1 MLPIIHLSFVL
12 GCRLPLVAI
21 AIVLSPTAQRRLP
34 KMREIANA
42 IILSIALLKCAI
54 SVPVGPENLTGRSLL
69 GSSFGVPGN
78 QTFDYVIVGGG
89 TAGLALANR
98 LSENPS
104 FSVALIEAGSFYEI
118 GNGNLSQIPLD
129 VPVGLDKTM
138 QNYNP
143 VVDWGDK
150 TIPQIVSDQT
160 SSTSLIAVR
169 ALLSGDQ

>member
-1 MLPIIHLSFVL
+1 
-12 GCRLPLVAI
+12 
-21 AIVLSPTAQRRLP
+21 
-34 KMREIANA
+34 MRYISNE
-42 IILSIALLKCAI
+42 IILLIALLNCAI
-54 SVPVGPENLTGRSLL
+54 SVPVGSENRTSPSPL

-98 LSENPS
+98 LSENQS

-129 VPVGLDKTM
+129 VPVGVDKTM

-150 TIPQIVSDQT
+150 TVPQLVSDQT
-160 SSTSLIAVR
+160 SSTSLNAVM

>member
-1 MLPIIHLSFVL
+1 
-12 GCRLPLVAI
+12 
-21 AIVLSPTAQRRLP
+21 
-34 KMREIANA
+34 MREIVSA
-42 IILSIALLKCAI
+42 IIVSIAFLKCVI
-54 SVPVGPENLTGRSLL
+54 SVPVQSVNLSGRSLL

-78 QTFDYVIVGGG
+78 QTFDYIIVGGG

-129 VPVGLDKTM
+129 TPVGLDKTT

-143 VVDWGDK
+143 VVDWGDV
-150 TIPQIVSDQT
+150 TVPQIVSCQ
-160 SSTSLIAVR
+160 SL
-169 ALLSGDQ
+169 